1 MYHSLYHPSWLV
13 ANHAGKTPFL
23 LTYGDLPVIPI
34 DHLTAFMPTPLTQQQ
49 AVFAASQIA
58 VDIPNIKRVPMN
70 MLMHSMESANSCMP
84 FLRRR
89 NFNPSLKDRQFSKE
103 SLVES
108 TGGDSGVSSS
118 RSSTPSSVET
128 SGSSESK
135 NLGPTNNNGLLS
147 NQLRP
152 RRKFDHG
159 NSSQRQNIHRRFQ
172 NQKQFPQNS
181 KVLNGN
187 IPFRKF
193 PQHPKDE
200 WYNVSQGIWNH
211 YIKTRQKEE
220 MYIKKMNLRTAVHSL
235 LGQIFPNCG
244 LRVVGSSV
252 NGLGTNNSDVDM
264 CLVLASPF
272 EIDQQTEA
280 MQLLQFAQKLLNH
293 CSFVSST
300 DLIMAKVPILKFTE
314 MYNNIQVD
322 LNINNTVG
330 IANTQLLGTY
340 SQLDWRVP
348 PLVLV
353 IKKWA
358 QDCKINNA
366 KEMTLSSYSLV
377 LMVIHYLQ
385 CGCEPPVL
393 PCLHK
398 LQSRHF
404 NSGDYWKSMIP
415 YGDGSSF
422 RSKNTQSLGSLL
434 FSFFDYYAD
443 KFDFSKDV
451 ISVRL
456 GCKLPK
462 QVAMNFRSTKN
473 KRGHWKFICIEEPFN
488 RTNTACAVYDQAS
501 FNRIMSAFK
510 TTWLCL
516 KEKKELASILSIQPH
531 TYETCAKRGF

>member
-13 ANHAGKTPFL
+13 ANQAGKTPFL
-23 LTYGDLPVIPI
+23 LTYGDVSFIPI
-34 DHLTAFMPTPLTQQQ
+34 DHLTAFMPTSLQQQ
-49 AVFAASQIA
+49 QPIFASQIA
-58 VDIPNIKRVPMN
+58 LDIPNVKRVSMN
-70 MLMHSMESANSCMP
+70 MLMHNMESANSYMP

-89 NFNPSLKDRQFSKE
+89 NFNPPILDRQFSKE

-108 TGGDSGVSSS
+108 AGGDSGVSSS

-128 SGSSESK
+128 SSSTEPKSVG
-135 NLGPTNNNGLLS
+135 LVNNGLPS
-147 NQLRP
+147 NSLRP
-152 RRKFDHG
+152 RRKFDHA
-159 NSSQRQNIHRRFQ
+159 NSSQRQNVHRRFQ
-172 NQKQFPQNS
+172 NQKRFPQNS
-181 KVLNGN
+181 KVPNGN
-187 IPFRKF
+187 IPSRKI

-200 WYNVSQGIWNH
+200 WYNVSVGIWSH
-211 YIKTRQKEE
+211 YMKTRQKEE
-220 MYIKKMNLRTAVHSL
+220 MYIKKMNLRTSVHSL

-264 CLVLASPF
+264 CLVLASPV

-293 CSFVSST
+293 CSFVKST
-300 DLIMAKVPILKFTE
+300 DLITAKVPILKFTE
-314 MYNNIQVD
+314 KYNNIQVD

-385 CGCEPPVL
+385 CGCDPPVL
-393 PCLHK
+393 PCLQK
-398 LQSRHF
+398 LQSRRDP
-404 NSGDYWKSMIP
+404 GDYWKCLIP
-415 YGDGSSF
+415 YGDNSIF
-422 RSKNTQSLGSLL
+422 QSKNTQSLGSLL
-434 FSFFDYYAD
+434 YGFFEYYAD

-488 RTNTACAVYDQAS
+488 RTNTACAVYDEAS
-501 FNRIMSAFK
+501 FNRIMNAFK
-510 TTWLCL
+510 TTWHCL
-516 KEKKELASILSIQPH
+516 KEKKELSSVLGVPAR
-531 TYETCAKRGF
+531 TYETALKKGSS

>member
-1 MYHSLYHPSWLV
+1 MYHNLYHPPWFV
-13 ANHAGKTPFL
+13 TNQAGKTPFL
-23 LTYGDLPVIPI
+23 LTYGDLSLISI
-34 DHLTAFMPTPLTQQQ
+34 DHLTAFMPTPLQQHP
-49 AVFAASQIA
+49 VFATSQIA
-58 VDIPNIKRVPMN
+58 LDIPNVKRVPMS
-70 MLMHSMESANSCMP
+70 MLMQSMESVNNYMP

-89 NFNPSLKDRQFSKE
+89 NFNPILDRQYSKE
-103 SLVES
+103 SLVDS
-108 TGGDSGVSSS
+108 AGGDSGVSSS

-135 NLGPTNNNGLLS
+135 NVGNVNTNGLLS

-152 RRKFDHG
+152 RRRIDHG

-172 NQKQFPQNS
+172 SQKRSPQNS
-181 KVLNGN
+181 SKVPNGN
-187 IPFRKF
+187 IPSRKI

-200 WYNVSQGIWNH
+200 WFNVSQGIWEH

-235 LGQIFPNCG
+235 LSQIFPNCG

-252 NGLGTNNSDVDM
+252 NGLGTNSSDVDM
-264 CLVLASPF
+264 CLVLASPV

-280 MQLLQFAQKLLNH
+280 MHLLQCAQKLLNQ
-293 CSFVSST
+293 CSFVKST
-300 DLIMAKVPILKFTE
+300 DLITAKVPILKFIE
-314 MYNNIQVD
+314 KYNSIQVD

-385 CGCEPPVL
+385 CGCDPPVL
-393 PCLHK
+393 PCLQK
-398 LQSRHF
+398 MQSRRCD
-404 NSGDYWKSMIP
+404 SGDYWKCLIP
-415 YGDGSSF
+415 YGEGCTF

-434 FSFFDYYAD
+434 FGFFDYYSD

-456 GCKLPK
+456 GCKLQK

-510 TTWLCL
+510 TTWLHL
-516 KEKKELASILSIQPH
+516 KEKKELASVLSLQAR
-531 TYETCAKRGF
+531 TYEICAKKGF